1 MRPKRMS
8 RKDRKR
14 LEQLHRMLG
23 SANAH
28 EAEIARRLILE
39 MLARYR
45 KSWNDLMDLMRGDAS
60 DDPWEATYDDNR
72 SAAQTAGDAV
82 DAGLPEAA
90 VKEPPNVLELV
101 HFILQEYIDMKPH
114 EYVAAA
120 LWVLHSHLFDRFTI
134 SPRLAFTSP
143 VRGCGKTTALA
154 LLEKLTLN
162 PERFDNATPAV
173 IYHLIDRLHGGTML
187 VDEADNLGLNV
198 NGILRAILNSG
209 HRKGGSI
216 RRVIKGA
223 PKKFSTFAPMS
234 VAAIGSLPLPLLQRS
249 IVVHMEK
256 TTGGGIKRFET
267 GDRATMQR
275 VNIVYG
281 FVTRWAR
288 AKPQLDLDPDL
299 PKDLRNRT
307 ADNWRTLIS
316 IADCFGDTWAY
327 LAREAAVTFAHAFHD
342 EDAGV
347 ILLADLRTIFN
358 RTAADRMAS
367 VDLITALLEI
377 EESGWSEYRGAQD
390 DQTPRKLS
398 QGEMARLLKPFGIR
412 PRPIWPLAK
421 RRVRGTSKRGYYR
434 FQFESVWER
443 YCEEGV
449 TPSQGSNIA
458 YIGSC

>member
-1 MRPKRMS
+1 MTT
-8 RKDRKR
+8 
-14 LEQLHRMLG
+14 
-23 SANAH
+23 
-28 EAEIARRLILE
+28 I
-39 MLARYR
+39 
-45 KSWNDLMDLMRGDAS
+45 
-60 DDPWEATYDDNR
+60 
-72 SAAQTAGDAV
+72 
-82 DAGLPEAA
+82 
-90 VKEPPNVLELV
+90 
-101 HFILQEYIDMKPH
+101 
-114 EYVAAA
+114 AA
-120 LWVLHSHLFDRFTI
+120 LH
-134 SPRLAFTSP
+134 
-143 VRGCGKTTALA
+143 GCGKTTALA

-398 QGEMARLLKPFGIR
+398 QGEMARLLKPFGMPAAPDLAAGEAARKRDQQARLLSFSVRERVGALLRGRRHTVTRQQYRLHRKLLKPLRCDAVTVCKGPNETRKHDRIIR
-412 PRPIWPLAK
+412 GLVDLLGHERADEIA
-421 RRVRGTSKRGYYR
+421 RRFADWLGPD
-434 FQFESVWER
+434 ER
-443 YCEEGV
+443 LRVSLLDRYGGDYLDQCAERRLEGARQAV
-449 TPSQGSNIA
+449 QHLIERSRAT
-458 YIGSC
+458 